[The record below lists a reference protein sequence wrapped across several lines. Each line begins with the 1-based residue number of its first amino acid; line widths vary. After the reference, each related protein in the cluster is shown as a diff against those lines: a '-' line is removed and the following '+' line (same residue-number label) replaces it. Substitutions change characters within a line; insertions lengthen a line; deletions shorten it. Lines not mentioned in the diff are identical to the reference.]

1 MATSEHNMELTEQ
14 SSNIITR
21 IWQWVKNHPTQI
33 TALIFWTIVILGTR
47 QYMQANNLGF
57 AELAMQLS
65 DLLTGTWYGP
75 LLYIVIYLLR
85 PLILFPASLL
95 TLLAGSIFGLAFGY
109 VYALIAGTISALIP
123 YSVGRWFSSEEE
135 AKEEALGDG
144 DDEESRLQKFIGA
157 MRENPFQAV
166 LTMRLLFLPY
176 DGVSL
181 LAGGLRIGLI
191 PFMAATMIGNLG
203 GTFAYVGA
211 GASIEGDLTTGEVSV
226 DPTIIA
232 LTVGILIVSIVVS
245 RVLNRRQEQQKNE
258 KMQAAEAV

>member
-1 MATSEHNMELTEQ
+1 MATSEQNIEHTEQ
-14 SSNIITR
+14 SSNIISR
-21 IWQWVKNHPTQI
+21 AWQWIKDHPTQI
-33 TALIFWTIVILGTR
+33 TALIFWTAIILGTR
-47 QYMQANNLGF
+47 QYMQANELSF
-57 AELAMQLS
+57 RELAIQLS

-75 LLYIVIYLLR
+75 LLYIVVYLLR

-135 AKEEALGDG
+135 AKEKAKNEAE
-144 DDEESRLQKFIGA
+144 EESRLQKFIGA
-157 MRENPFQAV
+157 MRENPFQTV

-211 GASIEGDLTTGEVSV
+211 GASVEGDLTTGEISV

-232 LTVGILIVSIVVS
+232 LTVGILVVSIVVS
-245 RVLNRRQEQQKNE
+245 RVLNRRQEKQKNDN
-258 KMQAAEAV
+258 MQPAETV